1 MKGYGRTQK
10 DNEQLGKQVP
20 DTVGDCWV
28 REGTGLGNR
37 VKERDELKVTES
49 GVVILWL
56 QEPLSRIISS
66 HRLRTGSSEKS

>member
-49 GVVILWL
+49 GVVIFFGYRN
-56 QEPLSRIISS
+56 PFR
-66 HRLRTGSSEKS
+66 GSLAATV